1 MTKEEV
7 KQDMKNR
14 AEDAQIIDE
23 QQKQKETSG
32 IRGWIRKK
40 VDYYKKHPLE
50 AVGKIVGGGI
60 LLYGG
65 YEIGKHVT
73 NKDVNEK
80 VEEAWNK
87 GRTDG
92 VIAAR
97 IEHSPLTKEEKDT
110 FFENN
115 GWVQQEYRDKEKIGT
130 SIIEEIKSLRNK

>member
-14 AEDAQIIDE
+14 AEDAQIVDE
-23 QQKQKETSG
+23 QQKQKEMSG

-40 VDYYKKHPLE
+40 VDHYKEHPLE
-50 AVGKIVGGGI
+50 AVVKIVGGVI

-65 YEIGKHVT
+65 YKTGKHVA

-80 VEEAWNK
+80 VEEAWNR

-130 SIIEEIKSLRNK
+130 SIVEEIKSLRNK

>member
-23 QQKQKETSG
+23 QQQKETGS

-50 AVGKIVGGGI
+50 AVGKIIGSGI

-65 YEIGKHVT
+65 YKTGKHVA
-73 NKDVNEK
+73 NKDINEK
-80 VEEAWNK
+80 IEGAWNK

-115 GWVQQEYRDKEKIGT
+115 GWVRQEYRDKEKIGT
-130 SIIEEIKSLRNK
+130 TFVEEIKSLRNK

>member
-14 AEDAQIIDE
+14 AEDAQVIDE
-23 QQKQKETSG
+23 QQKQKSG
-32 IRGWIRKK
+32 IRDWIRKK

-50 AVGKIVGGGI
+50 AVGKIIGGGI

-65 YEIGKHVT
+65 YKTGKHVA

-97 IEHSPLTKEEKDT
+97 IEHSPLTEEEKDT

-115 GWVQQEYRDKEKIGT
+115 GWVRQEYRDKEKIGT
-130 SIIEEIKSLRNK
+130 DFVGEIKSLRNK